1 MAFNFALHGV
11 RGMAAILVLLF
22 HSASPFP
29 GLVQFLSDVPVFGA
43 RWDLSFL
50 VRTGWIGVD
59 WFFVLSGFVLAGTL
73 WAKSLSPGEVLR
85 FWWRRSVRI
94 FPALWLQLLTLV
106 PLLYALGLMASIDWA
121 QVFGNAVLWLRPLP
135 WGYRSLN
142 GVYWTLVVEFSFYL
156 LLPWLLM
163 LLRRTHILLLLA
175 LVVGAQLLGQ
185 FGRALVPHVEYLY
198 QFLRYV
204 FPFLAGLQ
212 VAFIAGVSLHLL
224 AKPWPERQRQMLL
237 AVLVLVYLAMLWG
250 LNHFHSAIPRG
261 HWSPLVWRM
270 VMALIIAAILWTLL
284 APMRGTGWLASRPMV
299 WLGDISYGI
308 YLWHLPV
315 QTVTAKLWPDMWTT
329 PLASVGG
336 LLLTTVVTLLL
347 ASVSYHAVERPLMRR
362 FSGKRQMV
370 VSPARPAPPDA
381 LVARPAK

>member
-1 MAFNFALHGV
+1 M
-11 RGMAAILVLLF
+11 LLF

-73 WAKSLSPGEVLR
+73 WAKSLSSGEVLR

-106 PLLYALGLMASIDWA
+106 PLLYALGLMANIDWA

-163 LLRRTHILLLLA
+163 LLRCTHIL
-175 LVVGAQLLGQ
+175 
-185 FGRALVPHVEYLY
+185 
-198 QFLRYV
+198 
-204 FPFLAGLQ
+204 
-212 VAFIAGVSLHLL
+212 
-224 AKPWPERQRQMLL
+224 
-237 AVLVLVYLAMLWG
+237 
-250 LNHFHSAIPRG
+250 
-261 HWSPLVWRM
+261 
-270 VMALIIAAILWTLL
+270 
-284 APMRGTGWLASRPMV
+284 
-299 WLGDISYGI
+299 
-308 YLWHLPV
+308 
-315 QTVTAKLWPDMWTT
+315 
-329 PLASVGG
+329 
-336 LLLTTVVTLLL
+336 LLL
-347 ASVSYHAVERPLMRR
+347 ASVSYHAVERPLSAG
-362 FSGKRQMV
+362 F
-370 VSPARPAPPDA
+370 PASAH
-381 LVARPAK
+381 L